1 MSKFDS
7 RRLLVVLIIALMGWG
22 GPADARSF
30 RVGQLPNGSKFRC
43 ASCHVDSS
51 GSGTLTA
58 FGDEINKNFL
68 TPGGSRGHDVTW
80 NAMLAMLDSDGDG
93 VSNGRELGDP
103 DGDWEPGEIDPSI
116 EATNPGD
123 AGDFVQQP
131 PPSVGAPAVTSLV
144 IGGVTL
150 EENANNPLVPSGMQS
165 FEVTFDKPLH
175 AIRDSAGDIDISALL
190 PRIYPPGLHA
200 IRDSAGDIDVPV
212 MILLENPAA
221 WASSADSLKLTAT
234 VQLPEN
240 ATYQLIVGNPSAQQ
254 QYFFGTV
261 ALSDAVVSGRAM
273 LPAGVK
279 LGDEL
284 GSAVLTDADKY
295 SLLSMDGGSDDSLQF
310 RAAIVRIAPFDI
322 LESLPEQLAF
332 ELKHV
337 PDGSYILALNQRV
350 VDANGDSVN
359 LSALVGLN
367 ALGAIDSNN
376 LIRVQN
382 GTSATGL
389 QVALQ
394 EAVEP
399 KAILQVRVDSI
410 DAEKNLFFV
419 QSDGRQ
425 VSVLVTVPTP
435 GDTTSAGP
443 LSVMINDASFDD
455 PNEILSLLGSGM
467 IPAGIPFFQFNQL
480 MVGDTVSIL
489 GRPSSDSAIQALLV
503 VRHESSAVIGD
514 LNGDNEV
521 DFSDF
526 LIFVAAF
533 NKRVGEDGYNPKAD
547 LNGDNAVDFSD
558 FLIFVDN
565 FEN

>member
-1 MSKFDS
+1 MFNS

-22 GPADARSF
+22 GPADARPF
-30 RVGQLPNGSKFRC
+30 RVDQLPNGGKFRC

-51 GSGTLTA
+51 GGGTLTA

-68 TPGGSRGHDVTW
+68 TPSGSRGRVTW

-103 DGDWEPGEIDPSI
+103 DGDGEIDPSI

-123 AGDFVQQP
+123 VGDFVQQP
-131 PPSVGAPAVTSLV
+131 PPSVGPPAVTSLV

-150 EENANNPLVPSGMQS
+150 EENANNPPVPSGMQS

-175 AIRDSAGDIDISALL
+175 AIRDSAGDID
-190 PRIYPPGLHA
+190 
-200 IRDSAGDIDVPV
+200 VPV
-212 MILLENPAA
+212 MIYPLPEKLAA
-221 WASSADSLKLTAT
+221 GAISADSLKLTAT
-234 VQLPEN
+234 IQLPEN

-284 GSAVLTDADKY
+284 GSAVLIDSDRY
-295 SLLSMDGGSDDSLQF
+295 STLLSMDGGSDDPFQF
-310 RAAIVRIAPFDI
+310 LAAIVRIAPFDI

-337 PDGSYILALNQRV
+337 PDGSYILALNQSV
-350 VDANGDSVN
+350 VDANGDSID
-359 LSALVGLN
+359 LSALRGID
-367 ALGAIDSNN
+367 ALGAIDSAN
-376 LIRVQN
+376 LIRVEN
-382 GTSATGL
+382 GTSATDL

-399 KAILQVRVDSI
+399 EAISIPQVRVDRI

-435 GDTTSAGP
+435 GDTTSAGT
-443 LSVMINDASFDD
+443 LLVMINDASFDD
-455 PNEILSLLGSGM
+455 PNEILSLFGSGM

-489 GRPSSDSAIQALLV
+489 GFSGSDGAIQALFI

-514 LNGDNEV
+514 LNGDKMV
-521 DFSDF
+521 TFQDF
-526 LIFVAAF
+526 LLFAAAF
-533 NKRVGEDGYNPKAD
+533 GKRVGEDGYNPKAD
-547 LNGDNAVDFSD
+547 LNGDNEVDFSD
-558 FLIFVDN
+558 FLIFAEN
-565 FEN
+565 FGN

>member
-7 RRLLVVLIIALMGWG
+7 RRLLVVLIIALMGWS
-22 GPADARSF
+22 GPADARRV

-51 GSGTLTA
+51 GGGTLTA
-58 FGDEINKNFL
+58 FGDEINKNYL
-68 TPGGSRGHDVTW
+68 TQSGSRGRVTW

-103 DGDWEPGEIDPSI
+103 DGDGEIDPSI

-131 PPSVGAPAVTSLV
+131 PPSVGPPAVTSLV

-150 EENANNPLVPSGMQS
+150 EENANNPPVPSGMQS

-175 AIRDSAGDIDISALL
+175 AIRDSAGDID
-190 PRIYPPGLHA
+190 
-200 IRDSAGDIDVPV
+200 VPV
-212 MILLENPAA
+212 MIYPLPENPAA
-221 WASSADSLKLTAT
+221 WVISADSLKLTAT

-284 GSAVLTDADKY
+284 GSAVLIDADRY
-295 SLLSMDGGSDDSLQF
+295 STLLSMDGGSDDPLQYL
-310 RAAIVRIAPFDI
+310 AAIVRIAPFDI

-337 PDGSYILALNQRV
+337 PDGSYILALNQSA
-350 VDANGDSVN
+350 VDANGDSVD

-367 ALGAIDSNN
+367 ALGVDSDN
-376 LIRVQN
+376 LIRVEN
-382 GTSATGL
+382 GTSATAL

-399 KAILQVRVDSI
+399 EAISNIPQVRVDRI

-435 GDTTSAGP
+435 GDTTSAGT
-443 LSVMINDASFDD
+443 LLVMINDASFDD
-455 PNEILSLLGSGM
+455 PDEILSLLRSGM

-489 GRPSSDSAIQALLV
+489 GLPSSDNAIQALFI
-503 VRHESSAVIGD
+503 VRHESSAIIGD
-514 LNGDNEV
+514 LNGDKMV
-521 DFSDF
+521 TFQDF
-526 LIFVAAF
+526 LLFAAAF
-533 NKRVGEDGYNPKAD
+533 GKGVGDEGYNPKAD
-547 LNGDNAVDFSD
+547 LNGDEMVNFQD

>member
-22 GPADARSF
+22 VPADARRF
-30 RVGQLPNGSKFRC
+30 RVDQLPNGSKFRC

-51 GSGTLTA
+51 GGGTLTA

-103 DGDWEPGEIDPSI
+103 DGDGEIDPSI

-131 PPSVGAPAVTSLV
+131 PPSVGPPAVTSLV

-150 EENANNPLVPSGMQS
+150 EENAKNPPVPSGMQS
-165 FEVTFDKPLH
+165 FEVTFGKP
-175 AIRDSAGDIDISALL
+175 
-190 PRIYPPGLHA
+190 LHA

-212 MILLENPAA
+212 MIYPLPENPAA
-221 WASSADSLKLTAT
+221 WAISADSLKLTAT

-284 GSAVLTDADKY
+284 GSAVLIDADRY
-295 SLLSMDGGSDDSLQF
+295 STLLSMDGGSDDPFQF
-310 RAAIVRIAPFDI
+310 LAAIVRIAPFDI

-337 PDGSYILALNQRV
+337 PDGSYILALNQSV

-359 LSALVGLN
+359 LSALVGIN
-367 ALGAIDSNN
+367 ALGAIDSDN

-389 QVALQ
+389 QEALQ

-399 KAILQVRVDSI
+399 ETIIILQVRVDSI

-435 GDTTSAGP
+435 GDTTGT
-443 LSVMINDASFDD
+443 LLVMINDASFDD
-455 PNEILSLLGSGM
+455 PDDILSLLGSGM
-467 IPAGIPFFQFNQL
+467 MPAGITFNQL
-480 MVGDTVSIL
+480 MEGDTVSIL
-489 GRPSSDSAIQALLV
+489 GLPSSDSAIQALFV

-514 LNGDNEV
+514 LNGDKMVN
-521 DFSDF
+521 FQDF
-526 LIFVAAF
+526 LLFAAAF

-547 LNGDNAVDFSD
+547 LNGDEMVNFQD
-558 FLIFVDN
+558 FLLFAAA

>member
-22 GPADARSF
+22 VPADARRF
-30 RVGQLPNGSKFRC
+30 RVDQLPNGSKFRC

-51 GSGTLTA
+51 GGGTLTA

-68 TPGGSRGHDVTW
+68 TPSGSLGSVTW

-103 DGDWEPGEIDPSI
+103 DGDGEIDPSI

-131 PPSVGAPAVTSLV
+131 PPSVGPPAVTSLV

-150 EENANNPLVPSGMQS
+150 EKNANNPPVPSGMQS

-175 AIRDSAGDIDISALL
+175 AIRDSAGDID
-190 PRIYPPGLHA
+190 
-200 IRDSAGDIDVPV
+200 VPV
-212 MILLENPAA
+212 MIYPLPENPAA
-221 WASSADSLKLTAT
+221 WAISADSLKLTAT

-284 GSAVLTDADKY
+284 GSAVLIDADRY
-295 SLLSMDGGSDDSLQF
+295 STLLSMDGGSDDLLQYLST
-310 RAAIVRIAPFDI
+310 IVRIAPFDI

-337 PDGSYILALNQRV
+337 PDGSYILALNQSV
-350 VDANGDSVN
+350 VDANGDSVD
-359 LSALVGLN
+359 LSALVGIN
-367 ALGAIDSNN
+367 ALGAIDSDN
-376 LIRVQN
+376 LIRVEN
-382 GTSATGL
+382 GTSATDL

-399 KAILQVRVDSI
+399 EAIRIPQVRVDRI

-425 VSVLVTVPTP
+425 VSVLVAVPTP
-435 GDTTSAGP
+435 GDTTSAGT
-443 LSVMINDASFDD
+443 LLVMINDASFDD
-455 PNEILSLLGSGM
+455 PNEILSLLRSGM

-489 GRPSSDSAIQALLV
+489 GLSSSDSAIQALFV
-503 VRHESSAVIGD
+503 VRHESSAVIGDLDGDKMVTFQDFLLFVAAFNKRVGDEGYNPKAD

-526 LIFVAAF
+526 LIFV
-533 NKRVGEDGYNPKAD
+533 
-547 LNGDNAVDFSD
+547 
-558 FLIFVDN
+558 DN
-565 FEN
+565 FGN